1 MSRRPGQR
9 RRLRRLHCAP
19 VSTASAAPLSTGTAV
34 LVALVQF
41 LFVGTWT
48 IYVVYLPQLLQ
59 AAGLPPA
66 WAPRL
71 LIVDQLVFMACDIA
85 AGLAADRVL
94 RTLGRLG
101 GLVAMVTAVSCVA
114 FLLLPHAAG
123 LGAAAGPVLLGLM
136 LVWVVSSSALRAPPW
151 ALLGRHAARP
161 ALPWLNA
168 ITLTGVAASGALA
181 PYLGVVLKQLDPRLP
196 FALSSLTLLAVT
208 ATLVLVDRRLAAG
221 TRVPQELP
229 APSSPAL
236 LHGSFLG
243 WLLAA
248 LLLAAAFQVH
258 FSLNAAPQ
266 FLRHAPASQLE
277 WLMPLFWVGFAAGA
291 LPAGALCTRVGALGV
306 AAGGAAIGAMAAL
319 VGSWSP
325 SLDVTIA
332 TQLVAGAAW
341 GAMLPALY
349 TSAAEHGRS
358 GREGLALGAM
368 CAMLALA
375 TLVRIAAALAGWPKD
390 PDIARW
396 LAWGPV
402 ILWGLGAWLLT
413 VLALGAATREPPR
426 PLSAPSA

>member
-1 MSRRPGQR
+1 MTPP
-9 RRLRRLHCAP
+9 AP
-19 VSTASAAPLSTGTAV
+19 AAALSTGTAV
-34 LVALVQF
+34 LVAVVQF

-59 AAGLPPA
+59 AAGLPAA

-94 RTLGRLG
+94 RTIGRLG
-101 GLVAMVTAVSCVA
+101 RWVALVTAVSCVA
-114 FLLLPHAAG
+114 FLLLPHATG
-123 LGAAAGPVLLGLM
+123 LGAAATPVLLVLM
-136 LVWVVSSSALRAPPW
+136 LVWVVTSSALRAPPW

-161 ALPWLNA
+161 SLPWLNA
-168 ITLTGVAASGALA
+168 ITLIGVAAAGALA
-181 PYLGVVLKQLDPRLP
+181 PYLGVVLKQVDPQLP
-196 FALSSLTLLAVT
+196 FAISSLALMAVT
-208 ATLVLVDRRLAAG
+208 GTLVLVDRRLAAAAR
-221 TRVPQELP
+221 TAPAEPPVP
-229 APSSPAL
+229 APAL
-236 LHGSFLG
+236 PNGDFLG
-243 WLLAA
+243 WLLGA
-248 LLLAAAFQVH
+248 LLLAAAFQIH
-258 FSLNAAPQ
+258 FSLNSAPQ

-291 LPAGALCTRVGALGV
+291 LPAGALCARVGALGV
-306 AAGGAAIGAMAAL
+306 AAGGAVVGAMAAL

-325 SLDVTIA
+325 SLEVTIG

-349 TSAAEHGRS
+349 TSAAEHGRT

-396 LAWGPV
+396 LAWLPV

-413 VLALGAATREPPR
+413 VLALGAATRDAHTLRTTR
-426 PLSAPSA
+426 P

>member
-1 MSRRPGQR
+1 MT
-9 RRLRRLHCAP
+9 
-19 VSTASAAPLSTGTAV
+19 TAAAAPTLSTGTAV
-34 LVALVQF
+34 LVAVVQF

-59 AAGLPPA
+59 AAGLPAA

-71 LIVDQLVFMACDIA
+71 LIVDQIVFMACDIA
-85 AGLAADRVL
+85 AGLAADRAL
-94 RTLGRLG
+94 RTVGRLG

-114 FLLLPHAAG
+114 FLLLPHATG
-123 LGAAAGPVLLGLM
+123 LGAAAGPLLLGLM
-136 LVWVVSSSALRAPPW
+136 LVWVVTSSALRAPPW

-168 ITLTGVAASGALA
+168 ITLVGVAASGALA
-181 PYLGVVLKQLDPRLP
+181 PYLGVVLKQFDPRLP
-196 FALSSLTLLAVT
+196 FATSSLALMAVT

-221 TRVPQELP
+221 RGAGAVPATPSGAAATATPTLP
-229 APSSPAL
+229 SGA
-236 LHGSFLG
+236 FLG
-243 WLLAA
+243 WLLGT
-248 LLLAAAFQVH
+248 LMLGAAFQIH

-266 FLRHAPASQLE
+266 YLRHAAAAQLE

-291 LPAGALCTRVGALGV
+291 LPAGALCARVGALGV
-306 AAGGAAIGAMAAL
+306 AAGGAVIGAVAAL

-325 SLDVTIA
+325 SLEVTVAAQII
-332 TQLVAGAAW
+332 AGASW

-349 TSAAEHGRS
+349 TSAAEHGRT

-396 LAWGPV
+396 LAWGPA

-426 PLSAPSA
+426 PLNAPSA